1 MLQRLGGGW
10 DDCPEAHEVGH
21 VGGLQGGWRPAGVAS
36 QAESLGGGLGLIP
49 KEELVTPRQGREW
62 EGCLRLSARA
72 HLGNMA
78 PEA

>member
-1 MLQRLGGGW
+1 M
-10 DDCPEAHEVGH
+10 
-21 VGGLQGGWRPAGVAS
+21 AS

-49 KEELVTPRQGREW
+49 KEERVTPRQGREW
-62 EGCLRLSARA
+62 EGCLRLSAHA